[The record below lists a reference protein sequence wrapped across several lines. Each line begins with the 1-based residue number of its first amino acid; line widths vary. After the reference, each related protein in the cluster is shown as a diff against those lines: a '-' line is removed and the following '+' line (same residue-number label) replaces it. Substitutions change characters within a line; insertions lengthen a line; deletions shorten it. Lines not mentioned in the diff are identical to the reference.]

1 MHRLSDEIYKARKE
15 KGLTQEELADLSG
28 INLRTIQRIENN
40 QTNPRGNTL
49 KLIGKVLSEDF
60 TKSAAGENKVI
71 VGERLANWVFIVI
84 LNLLMMGVIGFLT
97 LDSNANLNSRFGA
110 ALLSFLLPFIIVLFT
125 ESMSPIERLLKF
137 GSGLLIYSLSIQIMH
152 GFPLGFLSGLFPCTL
167 ITLTILYFGSRLLN
181 IKSFVSN

>member
-84 LNLLMMGVIGFLT
+84 LNLLMMGVVGFLT

-152 GFPLGFLSGLFPCTL
+152 GFPLGLLSGLFPCIL
-167 ITLTILYFGSRLLN
+167 ITLTILYFGRGLLN
-181 IKSFVSN
+181 IKRFVSD